1 MAKEAQILFE
11 FENSKNKLIYDRPID
26 YSDHYSD
33 RYFNISMIQEIID
46 GVITNEA
53 DTYHLRST
61 YIKDIEFIW
70 QKDISSYSNVYKHL
84 KIYGDNSNFKIK
96 YSSDDTNPLELPISN
111 NEEFY
116 LYKLGDPI
124 TLNVKC
130 QDLWY
135 KITVTDQNTL
145 TYTTSNSSD
154 FNLLPSPEKN
164 NIVYKDDL
172 DRYTYSKIKVGDNL
186 KGKRLGLRNDE
197 KAVNKFLYN
206 ITKDNYMHPVIR
218 GKDGSNIAYENKT
231 ENSYI
236 GFYIKYANN
245 TSTYYSEGTVSF
257 IGSGYRP
264 SGQAIIECTEDFIVT
279 SISAGWD
286 DILMIIDEVPLLSTK
301 EDKSNKVYT
310 IDTNNTYTH
319 YDYPNV
325 NSVIEYVQNS
335 INNTQETINIQ
346 KDSSITDE
354 GIGKLD
360 IASANIFTSTTEPHF
375 YKVGVAD
382 TTLYNGI
389 LYNGTVPFK
398 NVTDDSLV
406 RIQKDAVIYYA
417 GGVAY
422 CFTGEGIYSLLW
434 DDTEKKGWVTKV
446 KMDNESYHVYDQE
459 IDTLPNITVTAG
471 DFTWDATAKTLTV
484 KGAKNTTKTATIKFN
499 EDVDGV
505 YYSLANS
512 SLTTG
517 RMGMLS
523 AKINNE
529 DYYIGLLQGFGT
541 HYSQWNMKKNDV
553 VTIEYTGDSTATADD
568 EFVFKIEH
576 WQKPKQT
583 TSVASYAN
591 YIVGNSE
598 LNDQMNE
605 SSLRTDVL
613 NMKYDM
619 DERHTHHYEAYRGN
633 SLPTCTITNGTNG
646 FSHPSNSVD
655 FTATSADGMTYET
668 TLTITQ
674 ENMDAMGFLA
684 TITSSKESATWGE
697 CTLKIENTT
706 QNRVLLETSEIGE
719 SRTIGGVNTGDSI
732 KMTFTCPTSVNTP
745 MEVTVSA
752 IMYLTWETTSM
763 VENVIHSVAAI
774 EEFITDQKI
783 DHLENELKH
792 VKAEQ
797 KPQIHTGTYP
807 NLQLNLNAAS
817 DNSEWRIW
825 QGSQGNCTLTIGFDG
840 SEIGEESTFG
850 CTVVFKTPYRS
861 TATTSFSWAAD
872 YGDMVSIV
880 GDDVVD
886 GVFTP
891 QLLKVYEMV
900 FTWNGFVMNCVVKGS
915 KYTPPQE

>member
-1 MAKEAQILFE
+1 MAKEAKILFE
-11 FENSKNKLIYDRPID
+11 FENTGNKVIRNRPIN

-33 RYFNISMIQEIID
+33 KYFNISMIQEIID
-46 GVITNEA
+46 GVITNEI
-53 DTYHLRST
+53 DTSHLDCTS
-61 YIKDIEFIW
+61 IKTAELIW
-70 QKDISSYSNVYKHL
+70 QRDVLPYYNVYKHL

-96 YSSDDTNPLELPISN
+96 YSLNDTNVIELPISN
-111 NEEFY
+111 NKEFY
-116 LYKLGDPI
+116 MYLSDDHA
-124 TLNVKC
+124 TLSVKC

-135 KITVTDQNTL
+135 EITVTDQNTL
-145 TYTTSNSSD
+145 TYTTSNNSD

-186 KGKRLGLRNDE
+186 KGKRIGLCNDE
-197 KAVNKFLYN
+197 SMVNTFLHN
-206 ITKDNYMHPVIR
+206 ITKDNYLHNIIT
-218 GKDGSNIAYENKT
+218 GKDVSIGYENKA

-236 GFYIKYANN
+236 YFRIKYA
-245 TSTYYSEGTVSF
+245 SASSYSFMNEISLYN
-257 IGSGYRP
+257 SGYRP
-264 SGQAIIECTEDFIVT
+264 IEEYYTCTEDFIVT

-301 EDKSNKVYT
+301 EDKSNKVT
-310 IDTNNTYTH
+310 
-319 YDYPNV
+319 
-325 NSVIEYVQNS
+325 S
-335 INNTQETINIQ
+335 IL
-346 KDSSITDE
+346 SS
-354 GIGKLD
+354 L
-360 IASANIFTSTTEPHF
+360 
-375 YKVGVAD
+375 
-382 TTLYNGI
+382 
-389 LYNGTVPFK
+389 
-398 NVTDDSLV
+398 TDDQYPTA
-406 RIQKDAVIYYA
+406 RAVVDY
-417 GGVAY
+417 VN
-422 CFTGEGIYSLLW
+422 
-434 DDTEKKGWVTKV
+434 EKVV
-446 KMDNESYHVYDQE
+446 QESYYVYDKE

-471 DFTWDATAKTLTV
+471 DFVWDATAKTLTV
-484 KGAKNTTKTATIKFN
+484 KGARNTTKTATIKFN

-505 YYSLANS
+505 YYSLTNS
-512 SLTTG
+512 SSTTG

-553 VTIEYTGDSTATADD
+553 VTIEYTGDSTATAND

-583 TSVASYAN
+583 TSAASYAN

-619 DERHTHHYEAYRGN
+619 DEHHTHHYEDYRGN
-633 SLPTCTITNGTNG
+633 ILPTCTITDGANG
-646 FSHPSNSVD
+646 FNHPNKSVD

-674 ENMDAMGFLA
+674 DNMSAMGFLA
-684 TITSSKESATWGE
+684 TITSSKESAAWGE

-706 QNRVLLETSEIGE
+706 QNQVLLETSEIGE

-732 KMTFTCPTSVNTP
+732 KMTFTCPENVYTP

-752 IMYLTWETTSM
+752 VMYLAQATTSR
-763 VENVIHSVAAI
+763 VEDVIYSGTAI

-783 DHLENELKH
+783 GYLKNELEH
-792 VKAEQ
+792 AKAGQ

-825 QGSQGNCTLTIGFDG
+825 QGNGGNCTLTIGFDFA
-840 SEIGEESTFG
+840 EIGEESTFG
-850 CTVVFKTPYRS
+850 CTVVFKTPHRS
-861 TATTSFSWAAD
+861 TATTAFSWDAD

-886 GVFTP
+886 GIFTP

-915 KYTPPQE
+915 KYTAPQE

>member
-1 MAKEAQILFE
+1 MTKVAEELFI
-11 FENSKNKLIYDRPID
+11 FEDQKNKVINKRPIN

-33 RYFNISMIQEIID
+33 KYFNISMIQEIID
-46 GVITNEA
+46 GVITNEV
-53 DTYHLRST
+53 DKFHLNCTS
-61 YIKDIEFIW
+61 IKATEFIW
-70 QKDISSYSNVYKHL
+70 QRDISNSYNVYKHL
-84 KIYGDNSNFKIK
+84 KIYGDNSNFKVK
-96 YSSDDTNPLELPISN
+96 YSLNDTNVIELPISN
-111 NEEFY
+111 NQEFY
-116 LYKLGDPI
+116 MYLSDDHA
-124 TLNVKC
+124 TLSVKC

-145 TYTTSNSSD
+145 TYTTSENSD

-186 KGKRLGLRNDE
+186 KGKRIGLCNDE
-197 KAVNKFLYN
+197 STVNTFLHN
-206 ITKDNYMHPVIR
+206 ITKDNYMHSIIR
-218 GKDGSNIAYENKT
+218 GKDGSDIAYKNKT

-236 GFYIKYANN
+236 GFSIKYAN
-245 TSTYYSEGTVSF
+245 TSTYHSMNTVSF

-264 SGQAIIECTEDFIVT
+264 SSQTFTCTEDFIVT

-301 EDKSNKVYT
+301 EDKSNKVT
-310 IDTNNTYTH
+310 
-319 YDYPNV
+319 
-325 NSVIEYVQNS
+325 S
-335 INNTQETINIQ
+335 IL
-346 KDSSITDE
+346 SS
-354 GIGKLD
+354 L
-360 IASANIFTSTTEPHF
+360 
-375 YKVGVAD
+375 
-382 TTLYNGI
+382 
-389 LYNGTVPFK
+389 
-398 NVTDDSLV
+398 TDD
-406 RIQKDAVIYYA
+406 QYPTAKAVVDY
-417 GGVAY
+417 VN
-422 CFTGEGIYSLLW
+422 
-434 DDTEKKGWVTKV
+434 EKVV
-446 KMDNESYHVYDQE
+446 QESYYVYDKE

-471 DFTWDATAKTLTV
+471 DFVWDATAKTLTA
-484 KGAKNTTKTATIKFN
+484 KGARNTTKTATIKFN
-499 EDVDGV
+499 EDVNGV
-505 YYSLANS
+505 YYSLTNS
-512 SLTTG
+512 SSTTG

-529 DYYIGLLQGFGT
+529 SYYIGMLQGFGT

-553 VTIEYTGDSTATADD
+553 VTIEYTGDSTATAND

-576 WQKPKQT
+576 WQKPRQT
-583 TSVASYAN
+583 TSAASYAN

-619 DERHTHHYEAYRGN
+619 DEHHTHHYEDYRGN
-633 SLPTCTITNGTNG
+633 ILPTCTITNGANG
-646 FSHPSNSVD
+646 FNHPNRSVD

-674 ENMDAMGFLA
+674 DNISAMGFLA
-684 TITSSKESATWGE
+684 TITSSKESAAWGE
-697 CTLKIENTT
+697 CILKIENTT

-719 SRTIGGVNTGDSI
+719 LRTIEGVNPGDSI
-732 KMTFTCPTSVNTP
+732 KMTFTCPENVYTP
-745 MEVTVSA
+745 MEVTVSVA
-752 IMYLTWETTSM
+752 MYLAMETTSNI
-763 VENVIHSVAAI
+763 EDVIYSGAAI
-774 EEFITDQKI
+774 KEFITDQKI
-783 DHLENELKH
+783 GYLKNELKH
-792 VKAEQ
+792 IKAGQ

-825 QGSQGNCTLTIGFDG
+825 QGNGGNCTLTIGLDV

-850 CTVVFKTPYRS
+850 CTVVFQTPYRS
-861 TATTSFSWAAD
+861 TATTTFSWAAD

-886 GVFTP
+886 GIFTP

-915 KYTPPQE
+915 KYTAPQE

>member
-1 MAKEAQILFE
+1 MTKVAKELFI
-11 FENSKNKLIYDRPID
+11 FEDQKNKVINKRPIN

-33 RYFNISMIQEIID
+33 KYFNISMIQEIID
-46 GVITNEA
+46 GVITNEV
-53 DTYHLRST
+53 DKFHLNCTS
-61 YIKDIEFIW
+61 IKATEFIW
-70 QKDISSYSNVYKHL
+70 QRDISNSYNVYKHL
-84 KIYGDNSNFKIK
+84 KIYGDNSNFKVK
-96 YSSDDTNPLELPISN
+96 YSLNDTNVIELPISN
-111 NEEFY
+111 NQEFY
-116 LYKLGDPI
+116 MYLSDDHA
-124 TLNVKC
+124 TLSVKC

-145 TYTTSNSSD
+145 TYTTSENSD

-186 KGKRLGLRNDE
+186 KGKRIGLCNDE
-197 KAVNKFLYN
+197 STVNTFLHN
-206 ITKDNYMHPVIR
+206 ITKDNYMHSIIR
-218 GKDGSNIAYENKT
+218 GKDGSDIAYKNKT

-236 GFYIKYANN
+236 GFSIKYAN
-245 TSTYYSEGTVSF
+245 TSTYHSMNTVSF
-257 IGSGYRP
+257 VGSGYRP
-264 SGQAIIECTEDFIVT
+264 SSQTFTCTEDFIVT

-301 EDKSNKVYT
+301 EDKSNKVT
-310 IDTNNTYTH
+310 
-319 YDYPNV
+319 
-325 NSVIEYVQNS
+325 S
-335 INNTQETINIQ
+335 IL
-346 KDSSITDE
+346 SS
-354 GIGKLD
+354 L
-360 IASANIFTSTTEPHF
+360 
-375 YKVGVAD
+375 
-382 TTLYNGI
+382 
-389 LYNGTVPFK
+389 
-398 NVTDDSLV
+398 TDD
-406 RIQKDAVIYYA
+406 QYPTAKAVVDY
-417 GGVAY
+417 VN
-422 CFTGEGIYSLLW
+422 
-434 DDTEKKGWVTKV
+434 EKVV
-446 KMDNESYHVYDQE
+446 QESYYVYDKE

-484 KGAKNTTKTATIKFN
+484 KGARNTTKTATIKFN

-505 YYSLANS
+505 YYSLTNS
-512 SLTTG
+512 SSTTG
-517 RMGMLS
+517 RMGILS

-529 DYYIGLLQGFGT
+529 NYYIGLLQGFGT
-541 HYSQWNMKKNDV
+541 HYSQWNMKKNDI

-583 TSVASYAN
+583 TSAASYAN
-591 YIVGNSE
+591 YVVGNSE

-619 DERHTHHYEAYRGN
+619 DEHHTHHYEDYRGN
-633 SLPTCTITNGTNG
+633 ILPTCTITNGANG
-646 FSHPSNSVD
+646 FNHPNKSVD

-674 ENMDAMGFLA
+674 DNISAMGFLV
-684 TITSSKESATWGE
+684 TITSSRESAIWGE

-719 SRTIGGVNTGDSI
+719 LRTIEGVNPGDSI
-732 KMTFTCPTSVNTP
+732 KMTFTCPENVYTP
-745 MEVTVSA
+745 MEVTVSVA
-752 IMYLTWETTSM
+752 MYLAMETTSNI
-763 VENVIHSVAAI
+763 EDVIYSGAAI
-774 EEFITDQKI
+774 KEFITDQKI
-783 DHLENELKH
+783 GYLKNELEH
-792 VKAEQ
+792 AKAGQ

-825 QGSQGNCTLTIGFDG
+825 QGNGGNCTLTIGFDFA
-840 SEIGEESTFG
+840 EIGEESTFG

-861 TATTSFSWAAD
+861 TATTAFSWDAD
-872 YGDMVSIV
+872 YGDIVSIV

-886 GVFTP
+886 GIFTP

-915 KYTPPQE
+915 KYTAPQE

>member
-1 MAKEAQILFE
+1 MAKEAKILFE
-11 FENSKNKLIYDRPID
+11 FENTGNKVIRNRPIN

-33 RYFNISMIQEIID
+33 KYFNISMIQEIID
-46 GVITNEA
+46 GVITNEI
-53 DTYHLRST
+53 DTSHLDCTS
-61 YIKDIEFIW
+61 IKTAELIW
-70 QKDISSYSNVYKHL
+70 QRDVLPYYNVYKHL

-96 YSSDDTNPLELPISN
+96 YSLNDTNVIELPISN
-111 NEEFY
+111 NKEFY
-116 LYKLGDPI
+116 MYLSDDHA
-124 TLNVKC
+124 TLSVKC

-135 KITVTDQNTL
+135 EITVTDQNTL
-145 TYTTSNSSD
+145 TYTTSNNSD

-186 KGKRLGLRNDE
+186 KGKRIGLCNDE
-197 KAVNKFLYN
+197 SMVNTFLHN
-206 ITKDNYMHPVIR
+206 ITKDNYLHDIIT
-218 GKDGSNIAYENKT
+218 GKDVSIGYENKA

-236 GFYIKYANN
+236 YFRIKYA
-245 TSTYYSEGTVSF
+245 SASSYSFMNEISLYN
-257 IGSGYRP
+257 SGYRP
-264 SGQAIIECTEDFIVT
+264 IEEYYTCTEDFIVT

-301 EDKSNKVYT
+301 EDKSNKVT
-310 IDTNNTYTH
+310 
-319 YDYPNV
+319 
-325 NSVIEYVQNS
+325 S
-335 INNTQETINIQ
+335 IL
-346 KDSSITDE
+346 SS
-354 GIGKLD
+354 L
-360 IASANIFTSTTEPHF
+360 
-375 YKVGVAD
+375 
-382 TTLYNGI
+382 
-389 LYNGTVPFK
+389 
-398 NVTDDSLV
+398 TDDQYPTA
-406 RIQKDAVIYYA
+406 RAVVDY
-417 GGVAY
+417 VN
-422 CFTGEGIYSLLW
+422 
-434 DDTEKKGWVTKV
+434 EKVV
-446 KMDNESYHVYDQE
+446 QESYYVYDKE
-459 IDTLPNITVTAG
+459 IDALPNITVTAG
-471 DFTWDATAKTLTV
+471 DFVWDATAKTLTV
-484 KGAKNTTKTATIKFN
+484 KGARNTTKTATIKFN

-505 YYSLANS
+505 YYSLTNS
-512 SLTTG
+512 SSTTG

-553 VTIEYTGDSTATADD
+553 VTIEYTGDSTATAND

-583 TSVASYAN
+583 TSAASYAN
-591 YIVGNSE
+591 YVVGNSE

-619 DERHTHHYEAYRGN
+619 DEHHTHHYEDCRKN
-633 SLPTCTITNGTNG
+633 VLPICTITNGTNG
-646 FSHPSNSVD
+646 FYHSDQSID
-655 FTATSADGMTYET
+655 FSASSADGMTYET
-668 TLTITQ
+668 TLTIAE
-674 ENMDAMGFLA
+674 ENMSAMGFLA
-684 TITSSKESATWGE
+684 TITSSTESATLGE

-706 QNRVLLETSEIGE
+706 QNRVLLETSVIGE

-732 KMTFTCPTSVNTP
+732 KMTFTCPENVYTP

-752 IMYLTWETTSM
+752 VMYLTQATTSR
-763 VENVIHSVAAI
+763 VEDVIYSGIAI

-783 DHLENELKH
+783 DYLRTELEH
-792 VKAEQ
+792 AKAGQ

-825 QGSQGNCTLTIGFDG
+825 QGNGGNCTLTIGFDFA
-840 SEIGEESTFG
+840 EIGEESTFG

-861 TATTSFSWAAD
+861 TATTAFSWDAD

-886 GVFTP
+886 GIFTP

-915 KYTPPQE
+915 KYTAPQE